1 MVGPS
6 SIDNWIFVT
15 GMIRSG
21 TTFLGS
27 VLSHPL
33 TVDYI
38 HEPFNGGYTL
48 PEGIALRP
56 RYVRPGDVS
65 PAADRF
71 RTHVAKIFSYDI
83 GMRSARYDDD
93 PLGRALAKK
102 IVGSRGPFHLRL
114 AKVNPFHRAALIKD
128 PMAGLSTGFLNREF
142 GVRPVVIVRHPV
154 SLAASLRRL
163 GWFPELYDFQLQPDL
178 IEDFLQEE
186 NDIFDRTWA
195 NRLLEAMAHWRLLH
209 RVLLEQ
215 ASRHGGWIVITHEEL
230 SAEPVTVFRRLYRDL
245 DLPWS
250 ASVAAKIKSLTQQNG
265 KVHAQN
271 GRVQDFQR
279 DSARIFEARR
289 DAIPVD
295 LRRKIFEITA
305 DVACDLYSRKSFALD
320 E

>member
-1 MVGPS
+1 MVGLS

-33 TVDYI
+33 SVDYI
-38 HEPFNGGYTL
+38 HEPFNGAYTL
-48 PEGIALRP
+48 PEGIALKP
-56 RYVRPGDVS
+56 RYVRPGDMS
-65 PAADRF
+65 PAANRF
-71 RTHVAKIFSYDI
+71 RSHVAKIFSYDI
-83 GMRSARYDDD
+83 GMRSARYDGD
-93 PLGRALAKK
+93 PTVRALTKK
-102 IVGSRGPFHLRL
+102 IVGSRGPFFLRL

-128 PMAGLSTGFLNREF
+128 PMAGLTTGFLNREF

-163 GWFPELYDFQLQPDL
+163 GWFPELYDFQLQPDV
-178 IEDFLQEE
+178 IADFLEAE
-186 NDIFDRTWA
+186 TDILEQTWP
-195 NRLLEAMAHWRLLH
+195 NRLLESMAHWRLLH

-230 SAEPVTVFRRLYRDL
+230 SAEPLSVFRRLYRDL
-245 DLPWS
+245 NLPWS
-250 ASVAAKIKSLTQQNG
+250 ASVADKIKSLTQRNG

-289 DAIPVD
+289 DAIPID

-305 DVACDLYSRKSFALD
+305 DVACDLYPRTSFALD
-320 E
+320 R

>member
-27 VLSHPL
+27 VLSHPIS
-33 TVDYI
+33 VDYI
-38 HEPFNGGYTL
+38 HEPFNGAYTL
-48 PEGIALRP
+48 PEGIALKP
-56 RYVRPGDVS
+56 RYVRPGDDS
-65 PAADRF
+65 SAANRF
-71 RTHVAKIFSYDI
+71 RNQVAKIFSYDI
-83 GMRSARYDDD
+83 GMHSARYDGD
-93 PLGRALAKK
+93 PTVRALTKK
-102 IVGSRGPFHLRL
+102 VVGSRGPFFLRL

-128 PMAGLSTGFLNREF
+128 PMAGLTTSFLHREF

-178 IEDFLQEE
+178 IADFLQEE
-186 NDIFDRTWA
+186 NDILDRTWA
-195 NRLLEAMAHWRLLH
+195 NRLLESMAHWRLLH

-230 SAEPVTVFRRLYRDL
+230 SAKPLTVFRRLYREL

-295 LRRKIFEITA
+295 LRRQIFEITA
-305 DVACDLYSRKSFALD
+305 DVACDLYPRTSFALD
-320 E
+320 R

>member
-1 MVGPS
+1 MVGPT

-33 TVDYI
+33 SVDYI
-38 HEPFNGGYTL
+38 HEPFNGAYTL
-48 PEGIALRP
+48 PEGIALKP
-56 RYVRPGDVS
+56 RYVRPGDTS
-65 PAADRF
+65 SAANRF
-71 RTHVAKIFSYDI
+71 RSHVAKIFSYDI
-83 GMRSARYDDD
+83 GMRSARYDGD
-93 PLGRALAKK
+93 PTVRALTKK
-102 IVGSRGPFHLRL
+102 VVGSRGPFFLRL
-114 AKVNPFHRAALIKD
+114 AKVNPFHRTALIKD
-128 PMAGLSTGFLNREF
+128 PMAGLTTGFLHREF

-178 IEDFLQEE
+178 IEDFLQRER
-186 NDIFDRTWA
+186 DILDQTWA
-195 NRLLEAMAHWRLLH
+195 NRLLESMAHWRLLH

-215 ASRHGGWIVITHEEL
+215 ASRNSGWIVITHEEL
-230 SAEPVTVFRRLYRDL
+230 SAEPLTVFRRLYRDL

-250 ASVAAKIKSLTQQNG
+250 ASVADKIQSLTQQNG

-295 LRRKIFEITA
+295 LRRTIFEITA
-305 DVACDLYSRKSFALD
+305 DVACDLYSRESFALD
-320 E
+320 G